1 MAQNLISATLSA
13 ADAEEVIQSLT
24 MVKGKLKFLL
34 SLQNDDVILIFKLGN
49 AYFPFIEKAY
59 QVVVAHP
66 EILPAVFD
74 KDEFLRD
81 YALLNAL
88 RPIFNQMNELT
99 ESVRKTFMAVGSDSL
114 VASLEVYSQV
124 KQNKDKVPGLKV
136 MADEMAVFF
145 KRPSRSKTKTKT
157 E

>member
-1 MAQNLISATLSA
+1 MAQNLISATLTA

-124 KQNKDKVPGLKV
+124 KQNKDLSLIHISEPT
-136 MADEMAVFF
+136 
-145 KRPSRSKTKTKT
+145 RPY
-157 E
+157 